1 MLFCKFPTARSQM
14 RAGGGPGVQ
23 GKTHIY
29 LLNVADIANS
39 LRFCSSCRRRSAGRK
54 ARADTIRGGVEGGG
68 VGGGGG
74 HSASCR
80 YNLSFFRGF
89 FDFKM
94 ASANSSLSN
103 GAPVFGLISSNLG
116 STFKMRYLY
125 LSMRSV
131 SLGYFQGHSPIN
143 TMSFGSGILTF
154 FGVRRSMIFFF
165 REAVSALARILSS
178 SVPPLSTRFVAISAS
193 ISSRIACGIS
203 ARASTDHFI
212 PVATALLL
220 SSNALDLAEAS
231 AMVTSQRVG
240 VVSTASGRL
249 VRSRRWRRA
258 LGAVASTARGACLVA
273 CPGVRWV
280 CLAGA
285 ASAGVRRSG
294 PPKGGIRT
302 SRRAQHRAL
311 GRDRMA

>member
-154 FGVRRSMIFFF
+154 LGVRRSMTFFF
-165 REAVSALARILSS
+165 NDAVSALARMRSS
-178 SVPPLSTRFVAISAS
+178 SVPPLNTLFVAISAS
-193 ISSRIACGIS
+193 ISSRIAWGIS
-203 ARASTDHFI
+203 ARASTC
-212 PVATALLL
+212 LLY
-220 SSNALDLAEAS
+220 
-231 AMVTSQRVG
+231 TSP
-240 VVSTASGRL
+240 S
-249 VRSRRWRRA
+249 
-258 LGAVASTARGACLVA
+258 
-273 CPGVRWV
+273 P
-280 CLAGA
+280 
-285 ASAGVRRSG
+285 
-294 PPKGGIRT
+294 
-302 SRRAQHRAL
+302 
-311 GRDRMA
+311 RD